1 MREKGRGKSG
11 TVMTFIIRGISTV
24 MTVRQAPSALRAT
37 ATAAATAR
45 PHDSLCASL
54 TFQSG
59 VSFQ

>member
-1 MREKGRGKSG
+1 
-11 TVMTFIIRGISTV
+11 MTFIIRGISTV